1 MRILIVSQYYW
12 PEGFGASVYV
22 SELAEALQKRGHQVT
37 VLTAFP
43 NYPEGRVFPAY
54 RHKFFQIEWRNG
66 VRIIR
71 TWIYAIPRTRTLPLR
86 GLSYLSFA
94 FTALVGTPF
103 IGEVDL
109 VYSLT
114 PLPMALSAWLI
125 SRFKRVLFL
134 LSVKDVFPYGVTG
147 AALLRTRP
155 LVQLFEGAESFLC
168 TRAHCIHVESNTL
181 RRNLLSR
188 GVPSSKIEIIPDWA
202 DANFIKPQPKEN
214 AFRTQLGL
222 DSSHF
227 VVLYSGNMG
236 YTSDLE
242 TVIEAAERVMQYP
255 DIQFILVGD
264 GVKRAALEQR
274 VAELC
279 LPNVRFLP
287 LQPREVFPRVLAA
300 ADVCLITLNKQSTTT
315 SAQGK
320 LYSILAAGRP
330 VIGVIEPESDAYSII
345 MTAGCGATVRPGDS
359 LVLADLILKFEAD
372 QALTELCGQ
381 RARQYFEDNYTLD
394 ICVQAFEHLML
405 KLVER

>member
-12 PEGFGASVYV
+12 PERYGAGVYV
-22 SELAEALQKRGHQVT
+22 SELAEALQQRGHQVT
-37 VLTAFP
+37 VLTSFP

-71 TWIYAIPRTRTLPLR
+71 TWIYAIPRTRTVALR

-94 FTALVGTPF
+94 LTALVGTPF

-114 PLPMALSAWLI
+114 PPPMALSAWLI
-125 SRFKRVLFL
+125 SRFKRALFL
-134 LSVKDVFPYGVTG
+134 LSVKDVFPYGLTG
-147 AALLRTRP
+147 AALLRTRQ

-168 TRAHCIHVESNTL
+168 TRAHRIHVESDTL

-202 DANFIKPQPKEN
+202 DGNFIKPQPKEN

-222 DSSHF
+222 GSHF

-242 TVIEAAERVMQYP
+242 TVIEAAERVMQHP

-264 GVKRAALEQR
+264 GVKRTALEQR

-287 LQPREVFPRVLAA
+287 FQPREVFPRVLAA

-330 VIGVIEPESDAYSII
+330 VIGVIEPETDAYSII
-345 MTAGCGATVRPGDS
+345 TTAGCGATVRPGDS
-359 LVLADLILKFEAD
+359 LGLADLILKFKAD
-372 QALTELCGQ
+372 SVLTELYGQ
-381 RARQYFEDNYTLD
+381 RARQYFEANYTLD
-394 ICVQAFEHLML
+394 VCVQAFEHLML
-405 KLVER
+405 GLVER